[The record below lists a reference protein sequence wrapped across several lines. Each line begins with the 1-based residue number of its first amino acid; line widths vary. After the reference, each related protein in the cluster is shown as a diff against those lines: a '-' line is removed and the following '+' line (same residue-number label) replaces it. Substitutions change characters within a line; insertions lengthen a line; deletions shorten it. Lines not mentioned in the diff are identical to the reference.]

1 VLAVLALL
9 VDAYSLVVLVAVVL
23 SWLRLPE
30 ENVVVRVVGRLTEP
44 VFRPIRRVL
53 PDMGGLDLS
62 AMVVLLGLRLL
73 RWLLMGN

>member
-1 VLAVLALL
+1 LAVLALL

-30 ENVVVRVVGRLTEP
+30 ENVVVRVVARLTEP

-73 RWLLMGN
+73 RWLLIGN